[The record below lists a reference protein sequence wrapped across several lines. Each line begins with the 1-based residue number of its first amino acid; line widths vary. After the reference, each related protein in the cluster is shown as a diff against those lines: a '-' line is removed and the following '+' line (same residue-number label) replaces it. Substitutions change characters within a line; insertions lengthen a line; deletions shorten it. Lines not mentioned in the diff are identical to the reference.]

1 MPESPET
8 ENTAHPAPLTRRA
21 MRHQDVRSSPPR
33 QFTTRPMVILATLAL
48 SALIALGGFASPY
61 LIATSVALGGFVV
74 AWGWP
79 VLLALPSPR
88 GTTAVLMIGTVLCA
102 VAVALTRSDPFLQWA
117 PAALAVAVIAAF
129 AHQLLRRDGRPRLAE
144 SVSASAAGLATV
156 SSGAALV
163 PLPLVLG
170 GAEALACAMA
180 AAGLSALADL
190 CINMKRLRPWAL
202 PIAMVLG
209 GAASVAAAA
218 VAGRPEVGPAAL
230 VGVLVAAV
238 AHAARRV
245 LAVLPAMV
253 LPRAQLA
260 AGAGSVLLSG
270 VVVYTVVRITIA

>member
-1 MPESPET
+1 MPEPPDT
-8 ENTAHPAPLTRRA
+8 ENAARPAPLTRRQL
-21 MRHQDVRSSPPR
+21 RHQEVRPTPVR
-33 QFTTRPMVILATLAL
+33 QFSTKPLVILATIAL

-61 LIATSVALGGFVV
+61 LVAAGIVLAGAVL

-88 GTTAVLMIGTVLCA
+88 GTSTVLMIGTVLCA
-102 VAVALTRSDPFLQWA
+102 VAVALTRSDPFLQWV

-156 SSGAALV
+156 SSGVSLV

-170 GAEALACAMA
+170 GAQALACAMA
-180 AAGLSALADL
+180 AAGLSALADP
-190 CINMKRLRPWAL
+190 CVTSKRLRPWAL

-209 GAASVAAAA
+209 GAGAVAVAAF
-218 VAGRPEVGPAAL
+218 VDRPGVGPAAL
-230 VGVLVAAV
+230 LGVLVAAV

-260 AGAGSVLLSG
+260 AGAASVLLTG
-270 VVVYTVVRITIA
+270 VVVYTVVRIVVA